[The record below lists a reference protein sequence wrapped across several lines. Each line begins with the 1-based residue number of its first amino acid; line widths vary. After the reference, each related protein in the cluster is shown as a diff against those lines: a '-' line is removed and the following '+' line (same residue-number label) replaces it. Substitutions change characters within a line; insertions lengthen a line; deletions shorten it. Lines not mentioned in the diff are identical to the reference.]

1 MDQLFTIGQLSKIY
15 DIKIPT
21 LRYYDEVGILK
32 PAKVDSKTH
41 YRYYSTAEFERLNV
55 IKYLRALDVPISDIK
70 NFFDARD
77 ISTLEDMLK
86 RQQTQ
91 VNQQIKTLQA
101 INGRISS
108 RLKQVNDAENSILG
122 KIEYLN
128 LPETPIVY
136 LRRDYNLNE
145 DIELPLT
152 ALRREYG
159 LNEAIFLGKIALSL
173 SKQNILDEK
182 FDEYSGILLM
192 LENGDQRR
200 NSSTL
205 QKGSYLRVR
214 FHGTHQDASDTYLQL
229 KQYCDDNLLTI
240 VGDAIEITLID
251 YGITN
256 DFDKYVTE
264 IRLPVR

>member
-1 MDQLFTIGQLSKIY
+1 MDQLFTIGQLSKLY

-32 PAKVDSKTH
+32 PARVDPESH
-41 YRYYSTAEFERLNV
+41 YRYYSTEEFERLNV

-77 ISTLEDMLK
+77 ISTLENLLEK
-86 RQQTQ
+86 
-91 VNQQIKTLQA
+91 QQIEVEQQMKTLQA
-101 INGRISS
+101 VNGRITS
-108 RLKQVNDAENSILG
+108 RLKQVRDAKDSVLG

-136 LRRDYNLNE
+136 LRRDYQLSE
-145 DIELPLT
+145 DIEVPLT
-152 ALRREYG
+152 ALRRKYG
-159 LNEAIFLGKIALSL
+159 LDQAIFLGKIALSL
-173 SKQNILDEK
+173 SKKNILANK
-182 FDEYSGILLM
+182 FDQYSGILM
-192 LENGDQRR
+192 ILESGDEREAT
-200 NSSTL
+200 SLLSA
-205 QKGSYLRVR
+205 GSYLRIR
-214 FHGTHQDASDTYLQL
+214 FHGTHENSVDSYRQLIKYCQDH
-229 KQYCDDNLLTI
+229 LLTI
-240 VGDAIEITLID
+240 IDDAIEITLID

>member
-32 PAKVDSKTH
+32 PAKVDSESH

-77 ISTLEDMLK
+77 ISTLENMLK
-86 RQQTQ
+86 KQQ
-91 VNQQIKTLQA
+91 VEVERQIKTLQA
-101 INGRISS
+101 INGRITS
-108 RLKQVNDAENSILG
+108 RLKQVKDAEGSTLG

-136 LRRDYNLNE
+136 LRKDYHLSE
-145 DIELPLT
+145 DIEIPLT
-152 ALRREYG
+152 ALRRKYG
-159 LNEAIFLGKIALSL
+159 LDQAIFLGKIALSL
-173 SKQNILDEK
+173 SKRNILDNK
-182 FDEYSGILLM
+182 FDEYSGILLI
-192 LENGDQRR
+192 LESGDERQAT
-200 NSSTL
+200 SKL
-205 QKGSYLRVR
+205 PAGSYLRIR
-214 FHGTHQDASDTYLQL
+214 FHGTHEDAAPAYLQL
-229 KQYCDDNLLTI
+229 KKYCDDHLLTI
-240 VGDAIEITLID
+240 IEDAVEITLID

-256 DFDKYVTE
+256 DYDKYVTE